1 MVLDRDG
8 WMMLD
13 RVGWCWIVLDAVA
26 VQQFCCLLSDTVASL
41 DGKRR
46 CWMV

>member
-8 WMMLD
+8 WMILD

-26 VQQFCCLLSDTVASL
+26 VQQFCCLLSYSVSWL
-41 DGKRR
+41 DDSGS